1 MSTHFLLVRQTWVVS
16 FTRIYLMALL
26 LLTFNFCL
34 ILLRWLMT
42 ERTCSISRKQFWS
55 GLKCSAAIFVHYLP
69 NHLIDIFHSAI
80 CDTVFYTKTVLSVLQ
95 AVILSN
101 GFDHFS
107 LVIVFISKQETKRKT
122 KVTISW
128 AALLPSFLGFTN
140 SQFSL

>member
-16 FTRIYLMALL
+16 FTRVCLRALL

-34 ILLRWLMT
+34 ILIRWLMAEKT
-42 ERTCSISRKQFWS
+42 WSISRKQFWS

-69 NHLIDIFHSAI
+69 HHLIDIFHSAI
-80 CDTVFYTKTVLSVLQ
+80 CNTIFYTKTVLSVLP

-101 GFDHFS
+101 GFDHLS
-107 LVIVFISKQETKRKT
+107 LVAVFISKQETKHKT
-122 KVTISW
+122 KLTW
-128 AALLPSFLGFTN
+128 AALLPSFLGFPN